1 LVLPSDDL
9 NRPIHFRVSQPSDA
23 HALTPH
29 ASPRPQ
35 IPHPP
40 RIPQPRRSRSLPCS
54 LRARPWI
61 SNSERCRRR
70 LASANPAPGRQLPP
84 VGPRVQRREAVRD
97 PAAGA
102 HQGQRLHRQQ
112 RRQRSLPPYH
122 PMARVRPL
130 LRQPSLTL
138 ARSLRSR
145 LFLLRSSRVAT
156 APSTPEIVARRRAAP
171 ETAPQ
176 SRGTSSPMHR
186 RAPEPASRRHPH
198 TTCPLSPSGRDDTG
212 LEKGPETGASPPRI
226 HTIDV
231 VLPLV
236 SPSTFLQWLSAT
248 GLVARSC
255 DGEIESR
262 VAEQG
267 WSQRAA
273 GAVTCVRGRTP
284 GRCAASCGGRVAG
297 GVAWRTRRPYNL

>member
-1 LVLPSDDL
+1 
-9 NRPIHFRVSQPSDA
+9 
-23 HALTPH
+23 
-29 ASPRPQ
+29 
-35 IPHPP
+35 
-40 RIPQPRRSRSLPCS
+40 
-54 LRARPWI
+54 
-61 SNSERCRRR
+61 
-70 LASANPAPGRQLPP
+70 
-84 VGPRVQRREAVRD
+84 
-97 PAAGA
+97 
-102 HQGQRLHRQQ
+102 
-112 RRQRSLPPYH
+112 
-122 PMARVRPL
+122 MARVRPL
-130 LRQPSLTL
+130 PRQPSLTL

-267 WSQRAA
+267 WSKRAA

-297 GVAWRTRRPYNL
+297 GVAWRTRRPYNLQGLLPPHGVDLDGLHGRGGKGATAASEDIVDVPYHLDWRWHRQPPATARANGGVDLTVFKQFERMVCWLLHASCFRIRC